1 MNSRRAINSSHFVC
15 SKEEKINP
23 YKKSAAKIQDEENPK
38 ETRRKIDPGVRSN
51 EFMGIRMKKKENTFL
66 VHLSSFSFFYRCR
79 KVGKKNQIED
89 FLHVVFIDKRC
100 I

>member
-23 YKKSAAKIQDEENPK
+23 YKKSAAKIQDEENPR

-51 EFMGIRMKKKENTFL
+51 EFMGIRMKKKKTHFL
-66 VHLSSFSFFYRCR
+66 FTYLLSLFYRCR
-79 KVGKKNQIED
+79 KVGKKI
-89 FLHVVFIDKRC
+89 K
-100 I
+100 